1 MAADLSVALK
11 VALEA
16 AREAGGIIMK
26 HYRQL
31 QRVEKKGAV
40 DLVTEADLACEAA
53 IVATIRR
60 SFPEHTIIA
69 EEGDYQQ
76 ARASDY
82 RWVIDPLDGTTN
94 YVHGLPMFG
103 VSIGLQVHE
112 ETELGVVLNPAQ
124 GEEFVALK
132 GQGATLNGK
141 PIHVSEVDHLQDA
154 LLVTGFAYRHD
165 EVFHRSF
172 DLYREL
178 HDRCQ
183 GVRRLGAAA
192 LDLCYVA
199 AGRLDAF
206 YEANLNPWDICA
218 GALIC
223 REAGGVTTDWR
234 GESLPFSGER
244 VLASNGRL
252 HREVM
257 AVLARVGPD
266 AMNQDKPGTISPD
279 GH

>member
-1 MAADLSVALK
+1 MGAADLSVALE
-11 VALEA
+11 VALGA
-16 AREAGGIIMK
+16 AREAGGIIME

-31 QRVEKKGAV
+31 QQVEKKGAV

-53 IVATIRR
+53 IVGTIRR
-60 SFPEHTIIA
+60 SFPEHAIIA

-76 ARASDY
+76 VGANDH

-94 YVHGLPMFG
+94 YVHGLPIFA
-103 VSIGLQVHE
+103 VSIGFQVRE

-124 GEEFVALK
+124 GEEFVAVK
-132 GQGATLNGK
+132 GQGATLNGE
-141 PIHVSEVDHLQDA
+141 PIHVSKVDHLQDA

-165 EVFHRSF
+165 EVFFRSF
-172 DLYREL
+172 DLYKEL

-218 GALIC
+218 GALVC
-223 REAGGVTTDWR
+223 RESGGITTDWC
-234 GESLPFSGER
+234 GKPLPFSGER

-252 HREVM
+252 HEEVM

-266 AMNQDKPGTISPD
+266 AVDQDNPGTISR
-279 GH
+279 